1 MRIERVDDKTVKCYI
16 SIEEMQEYDITYKDF
31 VARTDKAKEI
41 VEDIIAQATE
51 EVGYKPPQFAL
62 DLQIMMMPEKGMVLT
77 FSERSPLDVE
87 GNPSVLEYLKEMKKA
102 LEVQMSKAAGNTVSQ
117 EEVPQLNTETQT
129 AGEIPDFAVFAFA
142 SLRDLCEYVKILPAT
157 LRVISCLYELEGTY
171 YLYMEKGG
179 ASYKRYSRACV
190 KALEFGALYGA
201 SLDKLTFIDEHARC
215 LLPEKAIAKIRQM
228 G

>member
-16 SIEEMQEYDITYKDF
+16 SLEEMQEYDITYKDF

-62 DLQIMMMPEKGMVLT
+62 DLQIMMLPEKGMVLT
-77 FSERSPLDVE
+77 FSEKSPIDIE
-87 GNPSVLEYLKEMKKA
+87 GNPTVLEYLKEMKKA
-102 LEVQMSKAAGNTVSQ
+102 LEAQMSKTEAQPVEADGATLPTGEGESANT
-117 EEVPQLNTETQT
+117 
-129 AGEIPDFAVFAFA
+129 PDFAVFAFT
-142 SLRDLCEYVKILPAT
+142 SLRDVCDYVKILPTT
-157 LRVISCLYELEGTY
+157 LRVISCLYELDGTY
-171 YLYMEKGG
+171 YLYMEKGA

-190 KALEFGALYGA
+190 KALEYSSLYGA
-201 SLDKLTFIDEHARC
+201 SLDKLTYIDEHARC
-215 LLPEKAIAKIRQM
+215 LISDRAITKIRQI

>member
-16 SIEEMQEYDITYKDF
+16 SIEEMREYDITYKDF

-62 DLQIMMMPEKGMVLT
+62 DLQIMMLPEKGMVLT
-77 FSERSPLDVE
+77 FSERSPIDVE

-102 LEVQMSKAAGNTVSQ
+102 LEAQMSKAAGKASEEGVASEAKLVSQ
-117 EEVPQLNTETQT
+117 PPEDM
-129 AGEIPDFAVFAFA
+129 PDFAVFAFA
-142 SLRDLCEYVKILPAT
+142 SLRDLCEYVKILPAN
-157 LRVISCLYELEGTY
+157 LRVISCLYELQGTY
-171 YLYMEKGG
+171 YLYMEKG
-179 ASYKRYSRACV
+179 AAAYKRYSRACV

-201 SLDKLTFIDEHARC
+201 SLDKLTYIDEHARC
-215 LLPEKAIAKIRQM
+215 LLPEKAISKIRQIS
-228 G
+228 

>member
-62 DLQIMMMPEKGMVLT
+62 DLQIMMLPEKGMVLT
-77 FSERSPLDVE
+77 FSEKSPIDIE

-102 LEVQMSKAAGNTVSQ
+102 LENQLNKAASPGKA
-117 EEVPQLNTETQT
+117 EEVPAPASESGS
-129 AGEIPDFAVFAFA
+129 GENAPDFAVFSFGA
-142 SLRDLCEYVKILPAT
+142 LKDVCDYVKILPAN
-157 LRVISCLYELEGTY
+157 LRVISCLYEMGGAY
-171 YLYMEKGG
+171 YLYIEKGA

-190 KALEFGALYGA
+190 QALEYGSLFGA
-201 SLDKLTFIDEHARC
+201 SLDKLTFIDEHAKC
-215 LLPEKAIAKIRQM
+215 LLPEKAITKIRQM

>member
-62 DLQIMMMPEKGMVLT
+62 DLQIMMLPEKGMVLT
-77 FSERSPLDVE
+77 FSEKSPIDIE

-102 LEVQMSKAAGNTVSQ
+102 LEAQLSKEGSQ
-117 EEVPQLNTETQT
+117 ET
-129 AGEIPDFAVFAFA
+129 AADSQVASLEKGDQPADMPDFAVFAFA
-142 SLRDLCEYVKILPAT
+142 SLRDVCEYVKILPAT

-171 YLYMEKGG
+171 YLYMEKG
-179 ASYKRYSRACV
+179 AAAYKRYSRACV
-190 KALEFGALYGA
+190 KALEYGSLYGA
-201 SLDKLTFIDEHARC
+201 TLDKLTFIDEHARC
-215 LLPEKAIAKIRQM
+215 ILPEKAITKIRQL

>member
-62 DLQIMMMPEKGMVLT
+62 DLQIMMLPEKGMVLT
-77 FSERSPLDVE
+77 FSEKSPIDIE
-87 GNPSVLEYLKEMKKA
+87 GNPMVLEYLKEMKKA
-102 LEVQMSKAAGNTVSQ
+102 LEAQMNKSESQ
-117 EEVPQLNTETQT
+117 EIVTEPATPLDKEEPSENT
-129 AGEIPDFAVFAFA
+129 PDFALFTFGA
-142 SLRDLCEYVKILPAT
+142 LRDVCDYVKILPAT
-157 LRVISCLYELEGTY
+157 LRVISCLYEMEGTY
-171 YLYMEKGG
+171 YLYMEKG
-179 ASYKRYSRACV
+179 AAAYKRYSRACV
-190 KALEFGALYGA
+190 KALEFGSLYGA
-201 SLDKLTFIDEHARC
+201 TLDKLTFIDEHARC
-215 LLPEKAIAKIRQM
+215 LIPEKAITKIRQM

>member
-16 SIEEMQEYDITYKDF
+16 SIEEMREYDITYKDF

-62 DLQIMMMPEKGMVLT
+62 DLQIMMLPEKGMVLT
-77 FSERSPLDVE
+77 FSEKSPLDVE

-102 LEVQMSKAAGNTVSQ
+102 LEVQMSKAAGKEIQ
-117 EEVPQLNTETQT
+117 ESSEPVLKSEPQPPEDM
-129 AGEIPDFAVFAFA
+129 PDFAVFAFA
-142 SLRDLCEYVKILPAT
+142 SLHDLCEYVKILPTT
-157 LRVISCLYELEGTY
+157 LRVISCLYKLEDTY
-171 YLYMEKGG
+171 YLYLEKG
-179 ASYKRYSRACV
+179 AAAYKRYSRACV
-190 KALEFGALYGA
+190 KALEFGSLYGA
-201 SLDKLTFIDEHARC
+201 TLDKLTFIDEHARC